1 MFVRAE
7 KMNPTQHHHHCNYA
21 CMQNIYVA
29 KTTSTAA
36 ASNGGVII
44 KDNKLVLFFEKQN
57 VKGFYFLSKI
67 ILFVHCS
74 CCCCVLRSYC
84 FPRRWPVQVEQSHHV
99 QRDDVQLLAH
109 QRRQTGH
116 CPSKLSVHQLLDISA
131 GLRHH
136 VHNKDTGLV
145 LNQTCVHTVDAS
157 WSLE

>member
-1 MFVRAE
+1 MRMFVRAE

-36 ASNGGVII
+36 SNGGVII

-67 ILFVHCS
+67 IILFVHCS
-74 CCCCVLRSYC
+74 CCCYCV
-84 FPRRWPVQVEQSHHV
+84 PRRWPVQVEQSHNV

-131 GLRHH
+131 GLCHH